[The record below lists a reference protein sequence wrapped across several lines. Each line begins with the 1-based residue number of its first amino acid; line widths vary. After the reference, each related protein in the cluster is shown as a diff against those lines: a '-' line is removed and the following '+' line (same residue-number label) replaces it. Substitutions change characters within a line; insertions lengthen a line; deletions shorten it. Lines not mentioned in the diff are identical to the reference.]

1 MSMPVPPPVDPSVL
15 GKILLIQTTI
25 HAITSQVSIAEF
37 ICRGL
42 EEIPGTSGVAVR
54 IHDIVRAAPPALAGL
69 LRNASDSGQDALQEA
84 RSGSTAQPPA
94 KRPPGGPVVIGI
106 RTIHRRYGAILFD
119 RSAENVLSPYLPF
132 LESLAT

>member
-94 KRPPGGPVVIGI
+94 KRPLGGTVRYCLTDPP
-106 RTIHRRYGAILFD
+106 RTFCPRTCLFWKASPQ
-119 RSAENVLSPYLPF
+119 RSP
-132 LESLAT
+132 